1 MTPSLS
7 IAGNLGCVHTAPY
20 SFFAGT
26 KISLH
31 IRTVI
36 SARFLLNGEKLC
48 LADLLSGESHI
59 GWMSCLHQRLSGI
72 V

>member
-7 IAGNLGCVHTAPY
+7 LEDNLICVHTIPY
-20 SFFAGT
+20 SFFRGHENHT
-26 KISLH
+26 GWGFSSH

-48 LADLLSGESHI
+48 PADLLSGESHI
-59 GWMSCLHQRLSGI
+59 G
-72 V
+72 

>member
-7 IAGNLGCVHTAPY
+7 IAGSLGCVHTAPY

-59 GWMSCLHQRLSGI
+59 G
-72 V
+72 